1 MKVQIV
7 LRFEDYKRH
16 QWWKI
21 CVSVI
26 IICNSLKKDV
36 NENWRSIAKQLQKR
50 AVFLSLHSDGRY
62 MFRCPIDLFI
72 FAFVYIVYVAVYRRL
87 RGVPIGILPEALT

>member
-7 LRFEDYKRH
+7 FKFEDYKRH
-16 QWWKI
+16 QRVHWKI
-21 CVSVI
+21 CISEI
-26 IICNSLKKDV
+26 ISFIEEGCKRK
-36 NENWRSIAKQLQKR
+36 RSIAKQLRKR
-50 AVFLSLHSDGRY
+50 AVFLSLHSIGRY